1 MSSVGAKVDRGR
13 GTMRFGGDAV
23 RSMAEAARAV
33 GGARVVPVGILGE
46 VWPGDA
52 VWARLGGGGGAAG
65 FVASAP
71 AFLFTQR
78 LSSLS
83 YTKLLSSPS
92 VALTGPLG
100 PSLLHQR
107 LNQPDDCWLGFIPGR
122 DCGLVCST
130 FGSGTAPLPM
140 PESFDEALGFP
151 EEFPKPRSSSSATSC
166 VVRVEVR
173 NSDPDAGT
181 TGIGDPS
188 INDTKP
194 EGEDGRPLG
203 NIEAVG
209 VVVVDSSVLEEP
221 HQVPALEPAYGDS
234 LSGCS

>member
-52 VWARLGGGGGAAG
+52 VWARLGGGGSAAG

-71 AFLFTQR
+71 AYNNLRLGNRAHLLRLTFLFTQR

-92 VALTGPLG
+92 VALTGPLD
-100 PSLLHQR
+100 PSLFHHR
-107 LNQPDDCWLGFIPGR
+107 LNQPDDCWLGFI
-122 DCGLVCST
+122 
-130 FGSGTAPLPM
+130 A
-140 PESFDEALGFP
+140 
-151 EEFPKPRSSSSATSC
+151 
-166 VVRVEVR
+166 VEMM
-173 NSDPDAGT
+173 
-181 TGIGDPS
+181 
-188 INDTKP
+188 
-194 EGEDGRPLG
+194 
-203 NIEAVG
+203 
-209 VVVVDSSVLEEP
+209 
-221 HQVPALEPAYGDS
+221 
-234 LSGCS
+234 